1 MTAPFVPEDFD
12 PPAGLATD
20 DFVLE
25 PLGPQ
30 HNERD
35 HAAWTSSMAHIH
47 ETPGFFGREHDD
59 EWPVPMSLAE
69 NLKDLEGHAAD
80 FAARRGF
87 TYTVLDPA
95 DEDVI
100 GCVYLYPSKDRR
112 ARRARAVVGTGVASR
127 AGRGALA
134 RGRRLARHRLAFH
147 QPRLRPANAER
158 YASLT
163 SLLQTSH
170 RS

>member
-1 MTAPFVPEDFD
+1 MATPFVPDDFES
-12 PPAGLATD
+12 PAGLVTS

-47 ETPGFFGREHDD
+47 ATPGFFGREHDD
-59 EWPVPMSLAE
+59 EWPVPMSLSE

-80 FAARRGF
+80 FTARRGF

-100 GCVYLYPSKDRR
+100 GCVYLYPSKVDGHDVR
-112 ARRARAVVGTGVASR
+112 AQSWVRASRPELDVMLWRAVGDW
-127 AGRGALA
+127 LA
-134 RGRRLARHRLAFH
+134 TDWPFTNPDYDARP
-147 QPRLRPANAER
+147 Q
-158 YASLT
+158 S
-163 SLLQTSH
+163 
-170 RS
+170 

>member
-1 MTAPFVPEDFD
+1 MTSLFVPDDFE
-12 PPAGLATD
+12 PPAGLVTS

-35 HAAWTSSMAHIH
+35 HVAWTSSMAHIH
-47 ETPGFFGREHDD
+47 ATPGFFGREHDD
-59 EWPVPMSLAE
+59 EWPVPMTLSE

-95 DEDVI
+95 DGDVI
-100 GCVYLYPSKDRR
+100 GCVYLYPSKNDEHDVR
-112 ARRARAVVGTGVASR
+112 AQSWVRASRDELDVALWRAVGDWLASDWPFSNPDYD
-127 AGRGALA
+127 A
-134 RGRRLARHRLAFH
+134 R
-147 QPRLRPANAER
+147 
-158 YASLT
+158 T
-163 SLLQTSH
+163 
-170 RS
+170 

>member
-1 MTAPFVPEDFD
+1 MPEEFE
-12 PPAGLATD
+12 PPSRLVTR

-30 HNERD
+30 YNERD

-47 ETPGFFGREHDD
+47 ATPGFFGREHDD
-59 EWPVPMSLAE
+59 EWPSPMTLAE

-95 DEDVI
+95 DHDVI
-100 GCVYLYPSKDRR
+100 GCVYLYPSKDDEHDVRVQSWVR
-112 ARRARAVVGTGVASR
+112 ASR
-127 AGRGALA
+127 AELDVVLWRVVGDWLA
-134 RGRRLARHRLAFH
+134 TDWPFTNPHYD
-147 QPRLRPANAER
+147 ER
-158 YASLT
+158 T
-163 SLLQTSH
+163 QT
-170 RS
+170 

>member
-1 MTAPFVPEDFD
+1 MTAPFVSEEFD

-35 HAAWTSSMAHIH
+35 HAAWSSSITHIH
-47 ETPGFFGREHDD
+47 ATPGFFERENDD
-59 EWPVPMSLAE
+59 EWPVPMTLSE

-87 TYTVLDPA
+87 TYTALDPA
-95 DEDVI
+95 NGDVI
-100 GCVYLYPSKDRR
+100 GCVYLYPSKDELHDVR
-112 ARRARAVVGTGVASR
+112 AQSWVRVSR
-127 AGRGALA
+127 AELDVVLWRSVSEWLA
-134 RGRRLARHRLAFH
+134 ADWPFTNPDYDARTR
-147 QPRLRPANAER
+147 
-158 YASLT
+158 T
-163 SLLQTSH
+163 
-170 RS
+170 

>member
-1 MTAPFVPEDFD
+1 MKAPFVPEDFE
-12 PPAGLATD
+12 PPARLVRS
-20 DFVLE
+20 DFLLE

-47 ETPGFFGREHDD
+47 ATPGFFGREHDD
-59 EWPVPMSLAE
+59 EWPVPMSLAA

-95 DEDVI
+95 DLDVI
-100 GCVYLYPSKDRR
+100 GCVYLYPPKVDGHDVRVQSWVR
-112 ARRARAVVGTGVASR
+112 ASRPELDVVIWRAVGDWLASDWPFTN
-127 AGRGALA
+127 ADYDA
-134 RGRRLARHRLAFH
+134 R
-147 QPRLRPANAER
+147 P
-158 YASLT
+158 
-163 SLLQTSH
+163 QT
-170 RS
+170 